1 MKRTCKKL
9 DFNNTRQS
17 QGEKMGKG
25 FWHEVSKARDTL
37 CRVDCP
43 FALVEWNAYEE
54 LEFEYSLL
62 KKENEKRKEE

>member
-1 MKRTCKKL
+1 
-9 DFNNTRQS
+9 
-17 QGEKMGKG
+17 MGKG

-62 KKENEKRKEE
+62 KKRK